1 MHNLYSIT
9 GCTCHGFELTIC
21 LSSTNIGDLASGRM
35 LIVAEE
41 YTSGLKF
48 FKKSGRM
55 DELME
60 FLARFVRLVH
70 ANRYYKGLLVAN
82 CGLSY
87 LDIITASDVAY
98 VLSLI
103 MNSCEVWLKRK
114 TADGKLVKP
123 LYTSGKGVKRVYG
136 VTTWSK
142 SGMKYYRDMMKA
154 WKPAFKR
161 GHKDFRTLRRYWDKW
176 IESTDGGR
184 KVGLAIGDTTKTA
197 YSVLRTRSEAD
208 ACVPS
213 DDEDDDDVDHEEE
226 FDYESEEDEIILSNW
241 DSRKTVNRARLNNN
255 SYDTSEEEDEDESGS
270 DDDSSDDGGDGG
282 GRGENEDD
290 DGDNVGGGQ
299 KYSGDNKSGDDND
312 KDDDGMNN
320 EGRGDEDDDGDDK
333 VVGGG
338 ERLNG
343 LGMMLEEEEAVAAG
357 MKENITKKRQCN
369 NKRKGGDSLSQSEGT
384 KGRPK
389 RNRGVPAWYNDD

>member
-1 MHNLYSIT
+1 MYSIT
-9 GCTCHGFELTIC
+9 DCISHGLEPTTYL
-21 LSSTNIGDLASGRM
+21 LSTSIGDLAAARM
-35 LIVAEE
+35 LVVPEE

-48 FKKSGRM
+48 FKKNGRM

-82 CGLSY
+82 CGSSY

-142 SGMKYYRDMMKA
+142 SGMKYYRNMMKK
-154 WKPAFKR
+154 WKPAFTR
-161 GHKDFRTLRRYWDKW
+161 GKKDFRTLRRHWDKW
-176 IESTDGGR
+176 IESMDGGR
-184 KVGLAIGDTTKTA
+184 KVGLANGDATKTA

-213 DDEDDDDVDHEEE
+213 DDEEDDDVDHNEE

-241 DSRKTVNRARLNNN
+241 GGRKSVDRARVNNN
-255 SYDTSEEEDEDESGS
+255 NYDSGEEEDESGS
-270 DDDSSDDGGDGG
+270 DDDSSDDGSDGG
-282 GRGENEDD
+282 GGGEKHSHDDESGNDNND
-290 DGDNVGGGQ
+290 DGDNVGRGQ
-299 KYSGDNKSGDDND
+299 KYGGDDKSGDDDD
-312 KDDDGMNN
+312 KDDDGMSN
-320 EGRGDEDDDGDDK
+320 EGREDEDDEGDDE

-338 ERLNG
+338 KALEWIRYDVGGGSSGSRNERPYY
-343 LGMMLEEEEAVAAG
+343 EQAV
-357 MKENITKKRQCN
+357 
-369 NKRKGGDSLSQSEGT
+369 
-384 KGRPK
+384 
-389 RNRGVPAWYNDD
+389 